1 MKRFISF
8 LLVAVLI
15 FLPLC
20 ETFSYN
26 IFALDDSSD
35 VQKAPAEGFL
45 AFPDSMKSSVITIG
59 KDFFTDSS
67 QEAEKT
73 QKEIDSILDGFEGF
87 GFNTVIIKTSYNGT
101 VYYEPDE
108 QLYPLGSPLGLLLD
122 AAVSRHFFIYIT
134 FDVNTALR
142 NSSYSD
148 FGDKIDYLTY
158 CVHRIT
164 SKYLIDGII
173 LDNYYS
179 EKNEES
185 YSRYRSSGSGIGYE
199 RWLKENNSY
208 LFSLVS
214 EAIRATD
221 NSCAVG
227 IEIDNAWL
235 NASSDELGSDTSD
248 DFEALTDGG
257 ADTRGYI
264 LSGLADFM
272 IVYCPGSISSKE
284 LGFNEISSWWN
295 DIAKEAGI
303 PMFIKHANQRISSSD
318 RSWAVDQIVKQV
330 IESEKLSNYR
340 GSVFESYE
348 HLVDNSVSTDA
359 LMKYYDGKIDV
370 SGLYSNLKMVLPDKR
385 EFVTYEPTQIFQGTF
400 DPNFP
405 VYYNDEAL
413 KLNEAGNFYFL
424 EDLDVGLNTFTF
436 KNKADKVTYRITRKV
451 QVLRSVLPENGTVM
465 RVEGEAR
472 IAVDVIAYRGSKVK
486 ASLNGDTITLVEEEI
501 RSDDLDANTYYTH
514 FTGYFEAP
522 EGIVGEE
529 QDLGNITIT
538 GTYDEFSRE
547 SETSAH
553 VIVNAI
559 PETAEAAQLV
569 RIKNDN
575 TITYNYYTTDNI
587 ADPESPRLP
596 AGTVDVYVNTVT
608 YNTQSEGVTRS
619 YDYYLTQS
627 GLRIR
632 ADACELIDGY
642 TFIDNT
648 ATFAGAYS
656 SGGKTVINLNLGSQT
671 PFTVSYDY
679 LSYDNPS
686 RGSYLVSS
694 FKPEYVCITFDY
706 LSGYSGT
713 PTFSGDCLFTN
724 AEWTTTTVKG
734 EQKFMLRLRLRTPGV
749 FMGYKSS
756 YDGSGGLTLTFND
769 PRSLSGVTI
778 AVDPGHGYNTSSSSI
793 DPGAVGHVVEQEINL
808 AIAKELTSQLNSAGA
823 NAYMLPSDREF
834 ISVYDRSKYALNHY
848 HPDIYIAVHC
858 NSVENGEGV
867 KGVEAYYFTPF
878 SQPLAAAVSRR
889 MANYY
894 ENNVYGDGKS
904 RDRGA
909 KYNYFAVTLEQEF
922 ASILVEC
929 GFVTDY
935 DEAMAMNN
943 PTHQSGL
950 AGAIVEA
957 VREYVSR

>member
-1 MKRFISF
+1 MKKFIS
-8 LLVAVLI
+8 LMLAALI
-15 FLPLC
+15 FLAP
-20 ETFSYN
+20 FSEYLSLN
-26 IFALDDSSD
+26 VFAQEEESGEAA
-35 VQKAPAEGFL
+35 APEDGFL

-59 KDFFTDSS
+59 RDFFTDPM

-73 QKEIDSILDGFEGF
+73 QKEIDSLLDGFEGY
-87 GFNTVIIKTSYNGT
+87 GFNTVIIDTSYDGT
-101 VYYEPDE
+101 SYYEIDS
-108 QLYPLGSPLGLLLD
+108 QLFPLGSPLGLLLD

-142 NSSYSD
+142 NSGYTD
-148 FGDKIDYLTY
+148 LGDKIDYLTY

-164 SKYLIDGII
+164 SRYLIDGII
-173 LDNYYS
+173 LEDYYS

-185 YSRYRSSGSGIGYE
+185 YQRYRLSGSGIGYDN
-199 RWLKENNSY
+199 WLRENNSY
-208 LFSLVS
+208 LFGLVS
-214 EAIRATD
+214 EAIRAT
-221 NSCAVG
+221 NSSVAVG
-227 IEIDNAWL
+227 ISLDNVWL
-235 NASSDELGSDTSD
+235 NDSSNDLGSDTSD
-248 DFEALTDGG
+248 DFEAYKDGNS
-257 ADTRGYI
+257 DTRGYI

-272 IVYCPGSISSKE
+272 IVYCYGAIDSKD
-284 LGFNEISSWWN
+284 LGFNEVSSWWN
-295 DIAKEAGI
+295 EIAEEADI
-303 PMFIKHANQRISSSD
+303 PMFIKHANQRVSASD

-330 IESEKLSNYR
+330 IESEKLSKYR

-348 HLVDNSVSTDA
+348 DLEKNSVSTEA

-436 KNKADKVTYRITRKV
+436 KNKADKVTYKITRKV
-451 QVLRSVLPENGTVM
+451 QVLRSVLPEAGTVM
-465 RVEGEAR
+465 RVEGESR
-472 IAVDVIAYRGSKVK
+472 IAVDVVAYRGSKVR
-486 ASLNGDTITLVEEEI
+486 ASLNGETITLTEEDV
-501 RSDDLDANTYYTH
+501 RADDLDANTYYTH

-529 QDLGNITIT
+529 QDLGNITIS
-538 GTYDEFSRE
+538 GSYDEFSRE
-547 SETSAH
+547 SETSAQ

-559 PETAEAAQLV
+559 PETAVAAQLV
-569 RIKNDN
+569 RIKHDN

-596 AGTVDVYVNTVT
+596 AGTLDVYVNTVT

-632 ADACELIDGY
+632 ADACELVDGF
-642 TFIDNT
+642 TVVDNV
-648 ATFAGAYS
+648 ATFTGAYS
-656 SGGKTVINLNLGSQT
+656 TGGETVMNLQLGSQT
-671 PFTVSYDY
+671 PFTVSYDH
-679 LSYDNPS
+679 LSYENPNK
-686 RGSYLVSS
+686 GNYLISS
-694 FKPEYVCITFDY
+694 FKPEYVCITFDL
-706 LSGYSGT
+706 LSGYAGT
-713 PTFSGDCLFTN
+713 PSFSGDCIFSN
-724 AEWTTTTVKG
+724 GEWTTTTVNG
-734 EQKFMLRLRLRTPGV
+734 EQKYMLRLRLRTPGV
-749 FMGYKSS
+749 FFGYKAS
-756 YDGSGGLTLTFND
+756 YDGAGGLTFTFND
-769 PRSLSGVTI
+769 PRSLSGITI
-778 AVDPGHGYNTSSSSI
+778 AVDPGHGYNTSATSI
-793 DPGAVGHVVEQEINL
+793 DPGAVGHVVEADINL
-808 AIAKELTSQLNSAGA
+808 AIAKELTSQLKNAGA

-834 ISVYDRSKYALNHY
+834 ISVYDRSEYALNHY

-867 KGVEAYYFTPF
+867 RGVEAYYFTPF

-889 MANYY
+889 MASYY
-894 ENNVYGDGKS
+894 ENNVYGDGKN

-935 DEAMAMNN
+935 QEAMAMNSSTN
-943 PTHQSGL
+943 QSGL
-950 AGAIVEA
+950 ASAIVEA